1 MKKILSIVAMCLV
14 SLSMMA
20 QTSTVATLTHNG
32 VTTHY
37 QGTTAFDYALK
48 NAQDGDLITLSGG
61 HFVLESGSEF
71 IIDKELTIRGNGMEG
86 TEPTIIE
93 NKVTI
98 RHNANEKLNL
108 NIEGIKFAANV
119 QVMNQP
125 DANTPY
131 VVDGVTF
138 KKCNIAAAI
147 TTRPLTNK
155 DWYGTFKNLA
165 LINCKCNYIELFNEA
180 SISIINSIIL
190 NRVMSNKSGN
200 FTNNVSITSDHSVF
214 LMPGIYPNELVKG
227 EFNNCILAFQW
238 GGTYS
243 EGKIGNL
250 VTLRNCLV
258 TAGSMNY
265 PEILFVN
272 CHSENCA
279 YVSNLFK
286 TCTNF
291 TAITDDT
298 YELTDKAKEYLST
311 DGVTERGIYGGTVS
325 YSPDVTYPR
334 FRTFNVAEK
343 ADGSVLQVS
352 LSIE

>member
-1 MKKILSIVAMCLV
+1 MKKIFSLIAMCLMAM
-14 SLSMMA
+14 SMMA
-20 QTSTVATLTHNG
+20 QSTVATLTNG
-32 VTTHY
+32 RVTTCY
-37 QGTTAFDYALK
+37 YGTTAFDYALR
-48 NAQDGDLITLSGG
+48 NAQDGGFITLSGG

-138 KKCNIAAAI
+138 KKCSIAAI

-165 LINCKCNYIELFNEA
+165 LINCKCNYVEVFNEA

-298 YELTDKAKEYLST
+298 YELTDEAKAYLST
-311 DGVTERGIYGGTVS
+311 DGETERGIYGGTVS
-325 YSPDVTYPR
+325 YSPIVSYPCI
-334 FRTFNVAEK
+334 TTLEVAEK
-343 ADGSVLQVS
+343 ADGGVLPIYIR
-352 LSIE
+352 IE